1 MDAKMKVERAAAGAA
16 IDGVLKYVNHGDD
29 RTKALLNLTD
39 FVQKFTGNIFAEKT
53 FDNIRTMLQ
62 NPDNKWVQYVNR
74 GLDELDPQV
83 IKMTALNL
91 GFQAAFV
98 GTKQIRMNREKY
110 NCNIPWTMLMDP
122 TSACNLHC
130 TGCWAAEY
138 GHKLNLSYE
147 KLSDIIS
154 QGKKLGTY
162 FYMFTGGEPL
172 LQAEFVEEFFA
183 KLHEHGVHTALDT
196 SGVGNL
202 SKAEKVLAHTDM
214 VLCDLKFLTKADN
227 LKTCRADF
235 DQIER
240 FLQLTAMKNVP
251 LWIRHVVVP
260 GLTDGMEH
268 LRRVKAKAESYPNFE
283 KLEFLPFH
291 KLCMEKY
298 ERLGLEFPL
307 KDTPAM
313 NPDALKTMVEQL

>member
-1 MDAKMKVERAAAGAA
+1 MAKGGNPRHLELIRRINRSLILNMVKERQPVSRAQLA
-16 IDGVLKYVNHGDD
+16 
-29 RTKALLNLTD
+29 R
-39 FVQKFTGNIFAEKT
+39 
-53 FDNIRTMLQ
+53 
-62 NPDNKWVQYVNR
+62 
-74 GLDELDPQV
+74 
-83 IKMTALNL
+83 ALNL
-91 GFQAAFV
+91 SKTTVSSIVDELVRKALRFRPYWKNGGGV
-98 GTKQIRMNREKY
+98 TV
-110 NCNIPWTMLMDP
+110 
-122 TSACNLHC
+122 
-130 TGCWAAEY
+130 
-138 GHKLNLSYE
+138 
-147 KLSDIIS
+147 
-154 QGKKLGTY
+154 
-162 FYMFTGGEPL
+162 TGGEPL

-202 SKAEKVLAHTDM
+202 SKAEKVLAHTDL
-214 VLCDLKFLTKADN
+214 VLCDLKFLTKADY
-227 LKTCRADF
+227 LKNCRADF

-260 GLTDGMEH
+260 GLTDGMDH

-313 NPDALKTMVEQL
+313 NPDALKNMVAQL

>member
-1 MDAKMKVERAAAGAA
+1 MAEMTLEGVDARPEDSAFALGRVHSIETMGTV
-16 IDGVLKYVNHGDD
+16 DGPGIRFVV
-29 RTKALLNLTD
+29 
-39 FVQKFTGNIFAEKT
+39 FVQGCPMRCAYCH
-53 FDNIRTMLQ
+53 
-62 NPDNKWVQYVNR
+62 NPDTWSVN
-74 GLDELDPQV
+74 GGTMVTVEHLMDE
-83 IKMTALNL
+83 
-91 GFQAAFV
+91 FQS
-98 GTKQIRMNREKY
+98 NRE
-110 NCNIPWTMLMDP
+110 
-122 TSACNLHC
+122 
-130 TGCWAAEY
+130 
-138 GHKLNLSYE
+138 
-147 KLSDIIS
+147 
-154 QGKKLGTY
+154 
-162 FYMFTGGEPL
+162 FYRSGGITVSGGEPL

-202 SKAEKVLAHTDM
+202 SKAEKVLAHTDL
-214 VLCDLKFLTKADN
+214 VLCDLKFLTKADY
-227 LKTCRADF
+227 LKNCRADF

-260 GLTDGMEH
+260 GLTDGMDH

-313 NPDALKTMVEQL
+313 NPDALKTMVAQL

>member
-1 MDAKMKVERAAAGAA
+1 MYPLVSYAFGSIVGDRVWALEGMPANITNDNLKQCSATAASSGGIALFHM
-16 IDGVLKYVNHGDD
+16 IGV
-29 RTKALLNLTD
+29 TP
-39 FVQKFTGNIFAEKT
+39 E
-53 FDNIRTMLQ
+53 
-62 NPDNKWVQYVNR
+62 
-74 GLDELDPQV
+74 
-83 IKMTALNL
+83 
-91 GFQAAFV
+91 
-98 GTKQIRMNREKY
+98 
-110 NCNIPWTMLMDP
+110 
-122 TSACNLHC
+122 
-130 TGCWAAEY
+130 
-138 GHKLNLSYE
+138 
-147 KLSDIIS
+147 
-154 QGKKLGTY
+154 
-162 FYMFTGGEPL
+162 L

-202 SKAEKVLAHTDM
+202 SKAEKVLAHTDL
-214 VLCDLKFLTKADN
+214 VLCDLKFLTKADY
-227 LKTCRADF
+227 LKNCRADF

-260 GLTDGMEH
+260 GLTDGMGH

-313 NPDALKTMVEQL
+313 NPDALKTMVAQL

>member
-1 MDAKMKVERAAAGAA
+1 MAEMTLEGVDAHPEDSAYALGRVHSIETMGTV
-16 IDGVLKYVNHGDD
+16 DGPGIRFVV
-29 RTKALLNLTD
+29 
-39 FVQKFTGNIFAEKT
+39 FVQGCPMRCAYCH
-53 FDNIRTMLQ
+53 
-62 NPDNKWVQYVNR
+62 NPDTWSVN
-74 GLDELDPQV
+74 G
-83 IKMTALNL
+83 
-91 GFQAAFV
+91 
-98 GTKQIRMNREKY
+98 GTMVTVEH
-110 NCNIPWTMLMDP
+110 LMDEFQ
-122 TSACNLHC
+122 SNH
-130 TGCWAAEY
+130 E
-138 GHKLNLSYE
+138 
-147 KLSDIIS
+147 
-154 QGKKLGTY
+154 
-162 FYMFTGGEPL
+162 FYRSGGITVSGGEPL

-202 SKAEKVLAHTDM
+202 SKAEKVLAHTDL
-214 VLCDLKFLTKADN
+214 VLCDLKFLTKADY
-227 LKTCRADF
+227 LKNCRADF

-260 GLTDGMEH
+260 GLTDGMDH

>member
-1 MDAKMKVERAAAGAA
+1 MEGRVSSVQSMGAV
-16 IDGVLKYVNHGDD
+16 DGPGLRYVVFLQGCPLRCAYCHNPETWD
-29 RTKALLNLTD
+29 LTGG
-39 FVQKFTGNIFAEKT
+39 TPYTAEDLCKT
-53 FDNIRTMLQ
+53 ILRYR
-62 NPDNKWVQYVNR
+62 P
-74 GLDELDPQV
+74 
-83 IKMTALNL
+83 
-91 GFQAAFV
+91 
-98 GTKQIRMNREKY
+98 
-110 NCNIPWTMLMDP
+110 
-122 TSACNLHC
+122 
-130 TGCWAAEY
+130 
-138 GHKLNLSYE
+138 
-147 KLSDIIS
+147 
-154 QGKKLGTY
+154 Y
-162 FYMFTGGEPL
+162 FGENGGVTVSGGEPL
-172 LQAEFVEEFFA
+172 LQAHFVAEFFQ

-202 SKAEKVLAHTDM
+202 SKAEKVLAHTDL
-214 VLCDLKFLTKADN
+214 VLCDLKFLTKADY
-227 LKTCRADF
+227 LKNCRADF

-260 GLTDGMEH
+260 GLTDGMDH

-313 NPDALKTMVEQL
+313 NPDALKTMVAQL

>member
-1 MDAKMKVERAAAGAA
+1 MTDPFGRA
-16 IDGVLKYVNHGDD
+16 ITYLRVSV
-29 RTKALLNLTD
+29 T
-39 FVQKFTGNIFAEKT
+39 
-53 FDNIRTMLQ
+53 
-62 NPDNKWVQYVNR
+62 
-74 GLDELDPQV
+74 EL
-83 IKMTALNL
+83 
-91 GFQAAFV
+91 
-98 GTKQIRMNREKY
+98 
-110 NCNIPWTMLMDP
+110 
-122 TSACNLHC
+122 CNLRCQYCMPAEGVRKRSHADML
-130 TGCWAAEY
+130 TEEELLRAVRIAA
-138 GHKLNLSYE
+138 
-147 KLSDIIS
+147 
-154 QGKKLGTY
+154 QLGVTKVRV
-162 FYMFTGGEPL
+162 TGGEPL

-183 KLHEHGVHTALDT
+183 RLHEHGVHTALDT

-202 SKAEKVLAHTDM
+202 SKAEKVLAHTDL
-214 VLCDLKFLTKADN
+214 VLCDLKFLTKADY
-227 LKTCRADF
+227 LKNCRADF

-260 GLTDGMEH
+260 GLTDGMDH